1 MTPKL
6 TAEQLSVLH
15 ASGDQPMPVVDPMT
29 NHIYLVVDP
38 SKPDEAIE
46 ALRQSEDML
55 AIREGLAQMEAGE
68 GTPVAESFDRIRDN
82 LHAKYSE

>member
-15 ASGDQPMPVVDPMT
+15 ASGDQPMHVVDPVT
-29 NHIYLVVDP
+29 NHVYLVVDP
-38 SKPDEAIE
+38 SKPDAAIE

-68 GTPVAESFDRIRDN
+68 GTPVAESFDRIRN
-82 LHAKYSE
+82 GLRSKHGE